1 MILPGVIKLIK
12 LRDRWEW
19 LVDCWEWLVDFHT
32 GDSFHHLQHHNF
44 ELCLILIL
52 LLYLFIL
59 DKLFLKFQNSYLEKL
74 NVIVYTLPKASLT
87 QRMGTFRVLVG
98 EKYEFVWIELPHHF
112 S

>member
-1 MILPGVIKLIK
+1 MTLPAVIKLGTQ
-12 LRDRWEW
+12 
-19 LVDCWEWLVDFHT
+19 EWLVDFHT
-32 GDSFHHLQHHNF
+32 GDSFSHLQHHNI

-59 DKLFLKFQNSYLEKL
+59 DQLFLKFQNSYLEKL
-74 NVIVYTLPKASLT
+74 NVIVYTLPKAS
-87 QRMGTFRVLVG
+87 RMGTFRVLVP

>member
-1 MILPGVIKLIK
+1 MASRL
-12 LRDRWEW
+12 
-19 LVDCWEWLVDFHT
+19 LVDFHM
-32 GDSFHHLQHHNF
+32 GDSFPHLQHHNI

-59 DKLFLKFQNSYLEKL
+59 DQLFLKFQNSYLEKL
-74 NVIVYTLPKASLT
+74 NVIVYTLPKASLMR
-87 QRMGTFRVLVG
+87 RMGTFRVLVQ